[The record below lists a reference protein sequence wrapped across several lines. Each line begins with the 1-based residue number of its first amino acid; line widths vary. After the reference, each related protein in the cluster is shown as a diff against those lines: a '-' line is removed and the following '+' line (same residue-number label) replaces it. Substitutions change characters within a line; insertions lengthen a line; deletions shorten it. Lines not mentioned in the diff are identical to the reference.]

1 MERGAHAQLGEATT
15 DGRQTRATQHRRNE
29 MDGESSV
36 IPSLE
41 AFVFGNSEAV
51 LDDKGRVLLDKTKRA
66 FLGKDFVFLWGELGQ
81 IVAYP
86 KARWDGMIAELAT
99 FGANNFHL
107 QQYVRLFFSYAVT
120 GVNADGQGRAVIPSR
135 LRELAKLDGPLT
147 VVGGM
152 FRVEIWSRD
161 EYDASQ
167 NDPEGYNRT
176 RRESIERV
184 YGKLRGESLPG
195 ESL

>member
-1 MERGAHAQLGEATT
+1 
-15 DGRQTRATQHRRNE
+15 
-29 MDGESSV
+29 MDGGSSAS
-36 IPSLE
+36 PLFE
-41 AFVFGNSEAV
+41 TFVFGNSEAV
-51 LDDKGRVLLDKTKRA
+51 LDEKGRVLLDKTKRG

-86 KARWDGMIAELAT
+86 KSRWDEMISELAA

-107 QQYVRLFFSYAVT
+107 QQYVRLFFSYAVP
-120 GVNADGQGRAVIPSR
+120 GVNTDGQGRAVIPSR

-152 FRVEIWSRD
+152 FRVEIWNRE

-167 NDPEGYNRT
+167 SDPENYNKS

-184 YGKLRGESLPG
+184 YKQLRGEA
-195 ESL
+195 